1 MTTTTTIDY
10 ERTTD
15 ADGIVTVVIDE
26 PGAKVNTMND
36 YYSAAMQATVEW
48 LEANVDDIT
57 GVVLTSPKKTFFAGG
72 NLNQIRQASPETAEA
87 EFAQVERVKSVLRRL
102 ESFGK
107 HVVEKFN
114 GAVHGGRI
122 VSAVR

>member
-87 EFAQVERVKSVLRRL
+87 EIGRA
-102 ESFGK
+102 
-107 HVVEKFN
+107 HV
-114 GAVHGGRI
+114 
-122 VSAVR
+122 

>member
-1 MTTTTTIDY
+1 
-10 ERTTD
+10 TTD

-72 NLNQIRQASPETAEA
+72 NLNQIRQASPETAED
-87 EFAQVERVKSVLRRL
+87 RKSTRL
-102 ESFGK
+102 NSS
-107 HVVEKFN
+107 HVSISY
-114 GAVHGGRI
+114 AVFCLKKK
-122 VSAVR
+122 

>member
-1 MTTTTTIDY
+1 MTNTETTAADY
-10 ERTTD
+10 QRNTD

-36 YYSAAMQATVEW
+36 YFAAALEATVEW

-72 NLNQIRQASPETAEA
+72 NLNKLRAADPANAEE
-87 EFAQVERVKSVLRRL
+87 EFATVEHLKKVLRRL
-102 ESFGK
+102 ETFGK
-107 HVVEKFN
+107 PVVAALG
-114 GAVHGGRI
+114 GAALGGGL
-122 VSAVR
+122 

>member
-72 NLNQIRQASPETAEA
+72 NLNQIRQAD
-87 EFAQVERVKSVLRRL
+87 RKSTRL
-102 ESFGK
+102 NSS
-107 HVVEKFN
+107 HVAISY
-114 GAVHGGRI
+114 AVFCLKKNINSTR
-122 VSAVR
+122 